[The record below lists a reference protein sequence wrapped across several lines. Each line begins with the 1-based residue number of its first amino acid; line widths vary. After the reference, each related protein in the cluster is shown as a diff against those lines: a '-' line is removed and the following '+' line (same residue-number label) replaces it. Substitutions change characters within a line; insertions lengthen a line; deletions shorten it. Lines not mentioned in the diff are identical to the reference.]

1 MFICYDA
8 GKNLSMSENE
18 ILRMKNINIKDC
30 VISELVDITGIEIK
44 EGKTKTEKIIDYI
57 NMVKN
62 PYAFRVGDVAVKII
76 FNEEDDTIED
86 KMQNVIDNFIE
97 KEVC

>member
-1 MFICYDA
+1 
-8 GKNLSMSENE
+8 MSENE
-18 ILRMKNINIKDC
+18 ILSMKNVNIKDC
-30 VISELVDITGIEIK
+30 EISELVDITSVEIK
-44 EGKTKTEKIIDYI
+44 EDKTKTEKIIDYI
-57 NMVKN
+57 NMIKN

>member
-1 MFICYDA
+1 
-8 GKNLSMSENE
+8 MSENE

>member
-1 MFICYDA
+1 
-8 GKNLSMSENE
+8 MSENE

-97 KEVC
+97 K